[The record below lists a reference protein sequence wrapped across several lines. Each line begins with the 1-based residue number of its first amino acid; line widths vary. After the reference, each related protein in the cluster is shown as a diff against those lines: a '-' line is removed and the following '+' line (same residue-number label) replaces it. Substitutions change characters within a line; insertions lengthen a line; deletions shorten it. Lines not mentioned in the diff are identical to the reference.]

1 LLVPRMLYLDCFS
14 GASGDMILGALLD
27 LGLPLDALKGALGSL
42 AIEYGN
48 VAADRVLRAGV
59 SATKFRLVEHA
70 ASDPAQSDQHQHHH
84 LKHIVAAIRRSALS
98 KEGQDRAVH
107 LFERLADA
115 EAAIHHTP
123 IERVH
128 LHEVGAL
135 DSIIDIVG
143 AVYGFEWFRIDDVM
157 SSPLNVGGGTVRC
170 AHGVFPVP
178 APATARLLA
187 GVPVYSDGQSEMV
200 TPTGALLVTGYAK
213 QFGPLPAMSIEQIAY
228 GAGERDPKERP
239 NVLRILRGT
248 RAAATSEGAERG
260 EGAPAS
266 DRAGVWGGAPRDS
279 EGAERGEGA
288 PASDRAGGGRAP
300 RDSEG
305 AERGEGAPASDRAG
319 GGRAPRDSEGAERG
333 QGAPA
338 SDRAGMGDG
347 APRDSERAERG
358 EGAPASDRAGVG
370 GRAPR
375 DSEGAERGEGAPA
388 SDRAG
393 GGRAPRDSEG
403 AERGEGAPAS
413 DRAGVW
419 GRAPRDEDER
429 IVKLESEIDDMNP
442 QLFGPLMDALHT
454 AGALDVFYT
463 PVQMK
468 KGRPGTLVTIIAFP
482 ERRQA
487 LTEILFREST
497 TIGVR
502 YEEMSRTRLDRSIES
517 VDTPY
522 GPVRFKIARRGGE
535 ELNAAPEFD
544 DCARLAAE
552 RGVSIKTV
560 QAAAIKARLDGSA
573 R

>member
-1 LLVPRMLYLDCFS
+1 MRC
-14 GASGDMILGALLD
+14 
-27 LGLPLDALKGALGSL
+27 
-42 AIEYGN
+42 
-48 VAADRVLRAGV
+48 
-59 SATKFRLVEHA
+59 
-70 ASDPAQSDQHQHHH
+70 
-84 LKHIVAAIRRSALS
+84 
-98 KEGQDRAVH
+98 
-107 LFERLADA
+107 ERLADA

-187 GVPVYSDGQSEMV
+187 GVPVYSDGQSELV

-266 DRAGVWGGAPRDS
+266 DRAGVWGGAS
-279 EGAERGEGA
+279 
-288 PASDRAGGGRAP
+288 
-300 RDSEG
+300 
-305 AERGEGAPASDRAG
+305 
-319 GGRAPRDSEGAERG
+319 
-333 QGAPA
+333 
-338 SDRAGMGDG
+338 
-347 APRDSERAERG
+347 
-358 EGAPASDRAGVG
+358 
-370 GRAPR
+370 R